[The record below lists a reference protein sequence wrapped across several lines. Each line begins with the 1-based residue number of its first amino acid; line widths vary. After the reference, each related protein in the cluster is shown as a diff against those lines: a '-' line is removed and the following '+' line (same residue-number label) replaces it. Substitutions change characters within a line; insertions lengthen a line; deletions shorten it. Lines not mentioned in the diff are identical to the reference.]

1 MFLAPAQLTLLAIQL
16 ILSDMTYNNEDREL
30 CIWTYQVRPEAEQ
43 EFVGLL
49 ARNWPTLHDLGFV
62 TDDPPTRLRSSQDPP
77 VYVEIMTWEA
87 AGMRPAHDH
96 PDVIP
101 IWEKMKA
108 LVEERAEDRNVPGM
122 SFPFYQRVDL
132 SA

>member
-1 MFLAPAQLTLLAIQL
+1 
-16 ILSDMTYNNEDREL
+16 
-30 CIWTYQVRPEAEQ
+30 
-43 EFVGLL
+43 VGLL
-49 ARNWPTLHDLGFV
+49 NQNWPTLHKLGFV
-62 TDDPPTRLRSSQDPP
+62 TDDPPMVFRSSEDPP

-108 LVEERAEDRNVPGM
+108 LVEERAEHHNVPGM
-122 SFPFYQRVDL
+122 SFPFYKRVEL
-132 SA
+132 AG